1 MSGTLRPASGELPL
15 ISRRIP
21 YFVGVVASAALASCG
36 APAPAPAPQVAAD
49 VIYFGGDIV
58 TVNAQQPSAEAL
70 AVKDGKILALGTRA
84 ALQKSYQGP
93 NSRSVDLAGKTLL
106 PGFLDPHSHY
116 IAAIPVALQANVF
129 APPAGPGA
137 DVPSIVAAL
146 RQFRDIHQIAAGE
159 VIQAYGYDDSIMP
172 RGVALTRYDLDKDF
186 PDNPVI
192 VGHVSMHGAVLN
204 SAAMRKYGI
213 SAATRTPP
221 GGVIVRKKGSN
232 EPSGLL
238 METAFLPVMTQLP
251 RPTPEQE
258 HEGSV
263 AAQKLYASYG
273 ITTAQEGATH
283 LQDIELMQ
291 RVGASGANL
300 IDIVAYPFVT
310 DFDAILAKNPVENWG
325 KYVNRVKLG
334 GAKITLDGSPQGR
347 TAWFT
352 TPYLTGGPNGEKNW
366 KGEPGFPEDYVKAF
380 FKKVYDLGLPLNAHA
395 NGDAA
400 IDLLLR
406 AHVYAAGA
414 DPARD
419 RHLTV
424 IHSQFV
430 RADQLDKYVEYKI
443 TPSMFTL
450 HTFYFGESHV
460 RNRGEKQAAYLSPM
474 RAAIDK
480 GLRPTN
486 HTDFVVAPLDQM
498 MVMWSAVNRLM
509 RNGQVLGADQ
519 RITALEALQAIT
531 INAAIQYQEQDRK
544 GTLEAGK
551 LADLVILDQN
561 PLKVAPMALRD
572 IKVVETLKEGKTIYA
587 AGGS

>member
-1 MSGTLRPASGELPL
+1 M
-15 ISRRIP
+15 SRRVS
-21 YFVGVVASAALASCG
+21 YLACALASAALAACSG
-36 APAPAPAPQVAAD
+36 PAPHPAPQVVAD

-58 TVNAQQPSAEAL
+58 TVNDRQPTAEAL
-70 AVKDGKILALGTRA
+70 AVKDGKILALGSRA
-84 ALQKSYQGP
+84 ELEKSYRGP
-93 NSRSVDLAGKTLL
+93 HSRAVDLGGKTLL

-116 IAAIPVALQANVF
+116 IAAVPLALQANVF

-146 RQFRDIHQIAAGE
+146 RQFRDAHHIPAGE
-159 VIQAYGYDDSIMP
+159 PIQAYGYDDSIMP
-172 RGVALTRYDLDKDF
+172 GGVALTRYDLDKDF

-204 SAAMRKYGI
+204 SAALKKYGI
-213 SAATRTPP
+213 SAATKTPP
-221 GGVIVRKKGSN
+221 GGVIVRRKGSN

-238 METAFLPVMTQLP
+238 METAFLPVMSQLP
-251 RPTPEQE
+251 RPSAEQE
-258 HEGSV
+258 HDGSI
-263 AAQKLYASYG
+263 AAQKLYASFG

-283 LQDIELMQ
+283 LADIELMQ

-300 IDIVAYPFVT
+300 IDIVAFPFVT
-310 DFDAILAKNPVENWG
+310 DFDAILAKNPIENWG

-352 TPYLTGGPNGEKNW
+352 TAYLTGGPNGEKHW
-366 KGEPGFPEDYVKAF
+366 KGEPTFPADYVKAF

-406 AHVYAAGA
+406 AHVYAAGN
-414 DPARD
+414 DPTRD

-430 RADQLDKYVEYKI
+430 RADQLDKYAEYKI

-460 RNRGEKQAAYLSPM
+460 RNRGEQQAAYLSPM

-509 RNGQVLGADQ
+509 RKRPRCSARTSASARSRRCRRSPSTL
-519 RITALEALQAIT
+519 RSSTRSSTARARSRPASSQT
-531 INAAIQYQEQDRK
+531 
-544 GTLEAGK
+544 
-551 LADLVILDQN
+551 
-561 PLKVAPMALRD
+561 
-572 IKVVETLKEGKTIYA
+572 
-587 AGGS
+587 S